1 MPATKATWITVLMF
15 RSQDLFSGAVH
26 VSYRSKPRG
35 EARQHGRASC
45 NSLEHHAETV
55 DACLAGDGESA
66 PDSAAHAAICEADA
80 VLADSKADEAARASQ
95 SKKSKTNPESDL
107 VLRDDAN
114 STSPAAAP
122 GSGGEPPEDLVEA
135 LWKER
140 YLLGVHGVNKSRP
153 VSGEGVASID
163 AHIDMVRATE
173 LSLRGRDEKSTKSLL
188 ELLLEM
194 KYGVKH
200 AANAKGPS
208 PLDRLPPVLRD

>member
-1 MPATKATWITVLMF
+1 MPATKVTRMTILMF

-66 PDSAAHAAICEADA
+66 PTSAAHAAICEADA

-95 SKKSKTNPESDL
+95 SKKAKTKPESVL
-107 VLRDDAN
+107 VLRDDAD
-114 STSPAAAP
+114 STSPAASAP
-122 GSGGEPPEDLVEA
+122 GSGGEHPEDLVEA

-140 YLLGVHGVNKSRP
+140 YLLDGGNSLPTDRPGFVDAVN
-153 VSGEGVASID
+153 

-173 LSLRGRDEKSTKSLL
+173 LMLRGRDEKSTKSLL